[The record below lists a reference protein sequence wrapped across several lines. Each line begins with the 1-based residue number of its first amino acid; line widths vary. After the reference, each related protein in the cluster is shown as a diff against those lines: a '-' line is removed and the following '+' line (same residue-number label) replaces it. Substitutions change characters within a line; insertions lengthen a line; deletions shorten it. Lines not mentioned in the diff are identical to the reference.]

1 MYVAVVSA
9 VFRAV
14 GCRVESMQRA
24 LEGLRLEGCTS
35 LTQLTFTQ
43 LTFTQLTF
51 TQLMFTQPTFTQ
63 LTFAHS

>member
-1 MYVAVVSA
+1 MRVSMYVAVVSA

-35 LTQLTFTQ
+35 
-43 LTFTQLTF
+43 
-51 TQLMFTQPTFTQ
+51 
-63 LTFAHS
+63 